1 MNKKYF
7 ILGGISLVLFSTAVF
22 AILLYPTEFVQ
33 KSSFLSNNPIFGRV
47 LAQEEIIEDFSY
59 EDMSRPRN
67 ITEDFQEF
75 DDEDDYWEEINEQ
88 EIIEYDF
95 DNLNLS
101 HRDLNSDVYKI
112 NETTFVAKTFSK
124 SINMLDL
131 EGEYQPYEDVT
142 NFYFDESNLIL
153 KWNDKKVI
161 LEIFVEENGNPEKI
175 FLKNTTTQ
183 KRVGLSLTTEINQSR
198 GAYYYDHR
206 LNAGN
211 IKKVG
216 YKIITENV
224 TCYQE
229 DLRLICD
236 EQMIDFSEAFYEQNL
251 SVTFGEKENKGMGIM
266 SLGESSKNEIGF
278 IDFEGEDL
286 SYIDPTVT
294 INENDGHEVGLI
306 MSGSQYFVERA
317 PTKIYV
323 EDTSDLRS
331 YGIIDFQI
339 YHSTVPSYATVTS
352 TIFHYRTRGDG
363 RLRFFD
369 YYSGTDDTRDEHW
382 DCGLNDEC
390 LFWDVQ
396 GASGRTCNTHTV
408 GSSGWKSIEINS
420 GNCYNQARAISS
432 TQSRVFKVG
441 MRQLY
446 DDYTRIDFA
455 TSSYSYAPYIVVTYS
470 LPAPVTSHSA
480 TSPPG
485 GASYSS
491 GTWTKNNVRNT
502 LSCVSDCTNVY
513 YCTDT
518 ANSCTPNTNLGSSG
532 NVEIS
537 TQGTSYIRWRGY
549 SSTTT
554 EYETTKSFTMRI
566 DKTDPSVSITSPDS
580 DGQVFLENINIGWS
594 ASDTHSGLSSCT
606 YSKNGASQVGV
617 SCGSTLTGQSWLQG
631 SNTITFYANDA
642 VGNTG
647 SATRQFS
654 VYTEGLINIVS
665 PAQNQIFTN
674 ESPHA
679 SLEIETLLDMD
690 TCYYNNGSTN
700 YSMTK
705 TNSTYFHTN
714 AGPTLLDGAHTI
726 SFFCNQTSD
735 GTWRESDSVSFEI
748 DPINITTC
756 RNLNM
761 NNRIYNLQNNLNSA
775 GDCLEI
781 KGNNITLGGN
791 YRTITGPGS
800 SPSAIGIK
808 VTGQNST
815 IQDVTIN
822 SFTTRI
828 QYSSSNYNVLKD
840 STFGGFSATTHRIID
855 YVNSNNNEINNVSV
869 SGNSG
874 TNFYG
879 IYLSESS
886 NNEVEDYVSSSN
898 TGTSN
903 RYDVYAT
910 SNSRNNIFLS
920 SDFSYEYTSA
930 TSNFSRQWYFDT
942 QVNDSLGNPID
953 LAVVKIWDSESRLI
967 YDGVTFATGR
977 AAQQKLVEYN
987 HHQGSKV
994 TTTPH
999 LVNVSKSTYI
1009 TNSSSINVNND
1020 YFHEVNLFNEDS
1032 SSPSITI
1039 HSPLS
1044 ESTNSLIQLINIT
1057 ANDDYGVDKIWYNW
1071 NGTNLTYSIP
1081 INTEFNEGIINLF
1094 VYANDTSGNDNFTNV
1109 SFTIDTLSPNVTMTP
1124 ESKTIMFGEEF
1135 GDAIATSAS
1144 KSSFES
1150 FSYTVSASNEEDFEM
1165 TLGGSGGC
1173 GAPVGGERTTTC
1185 SHTYYFSWVEQL
1197 SVGTYTNTINYTD
1210 SFGNSAWKTFEL
1222 NITQDDGSCD
1232 VLFDETSPLTYPNTF
1247 RVYSNCDTPFTLK
1260 RNGTEI
1266 SNNSIQS
1273 LGAGIYN
1280 FSVQRT
1286 DTQNYSNVYD
1296 EELFTLNKATTSLSV
1311 SGTSPINYGTAGDVQ
1326 GTGCPAQLS
1335 CNLYREGTL
1344 VSNPDTTILNAGIYN
1359 YIYNT
1364 TGNENYT
1371 SDSDN
1376 FELTVIE
1383 IDAGCS
1389 IQFNK
1394 DSPLIYPDTFNV
1406 WHTCSIPA
1414 TIYRN
1419 GSVVSNNSLQS
1430 LGAGTYNFSVTADE
1444 PGSYINTSDEK
1455 LFTINRK
1462 NSQLSLVFDKSSPQ
1476 TYGGTITPTCSVIH
1490 GENTPILRLDG
1501 GIITSGNPLL
1511 LGAGNYN
1518 FSCSLTESQNY
1529 TSSLNESSFTINKAV
1544 PDMVAYLNGVINS
1557 ISINYPS
1564 TVNASASTNAGT
1576 LGMWRNGTN
1585 VLGENNLGVLLGSGY
1600 YSYKFNV
1607 TGNEN
1612 YTDVSDVYL
1621 YANVGKSSSPCNVLF
1636 NESSPK
1642 IVGNVFEVY
1651 SNCDSPFTLR
1661 RGETNVENNSVQD
1674 LAIGVYTFNVN
1685 RTDTQNYSNVYDS
1698 KNFEITDKLIPE
1710 INLTFDKVSP
1720 QTYGTEINVSCTTN
1734 SDGVLTL
1741 TRNGIDVTG
1750 ELNTFVL
1757 LGADSHTY
1765 ICSVTETATYNSN
1778 QQQSIFGINRATSGV
1793 YTYLNNSR
1801 SNLEINEGTGIWLN
1815 GTLETGIGSIKLYN
1829 NGILINQ
1836 GISPL
1841 SNLTLFSTVGVYNIT
1856 TIYEETQNYSSSYE
1870 SFNVTVK
1877 DISLPEVTI
1886 NSPQNISY
1894 SNKNILLDISSSDN
1908 IEVYS
1913 VWYNWEGTNQTYF
1926 SPQTIEFN
1934 EGSNTLF
1941 AYANDTS
1948 GNENFTSVTFFVDTI
1963 APSINILYPEATNY
1977 GNTAFDLNY
1986 SVYDAGV
1993 GVHSCWFKIVGST
2006 RGIIV
2011 NNQTLDGC
2019 TNSTFNVPGG
2029 DTYTLTLY
2037 SNDTLNNLN
2046 SESVVFGVNLESP
2059 FIELNNPSDNKYL
2072 NYKENILFNFT
2083 VTDGDGIGTC
2093 ELWGDWNG
2101 WHKNQ
2106 TLNSVSS
2113 GVQTSFGLIN
2123 LNDGNYKWN
2132 VWCNDSLGNGD
2143 FSLNNFTLTIDTVY
2157 PLFGFGIGTEENY
2170 ANKSQSNIYINT
2182 TWTEINFKN
2191 ITFRANSNTQSFS
2204 TPTYYHN
2211 FVGLGNGVYTYNV
2224 TICDLADNCNST
2236 GNRIITLDTINPNV
2250 TLMSP
2255 ANETVTNIPEQNLT
2269 ANMTDANLKNI
2280 TLEIYNESGIL
2291 INQTDIDTGSSGV
2304 IGIVYTFSEGVFSWL
2319 YKAWDW
2325 AGNLFTSEKR
2335 TITVDLTSPG
2345 ITIVSP
2351 TNTTYSNSTQ
2361 LLSISTSDN
2370 FVVESILYNWKGT
2383 NYTYTGPTNII
2394 LTAGS
2399 NHLIV
2404 YANDTAGNTN
2414 SSELYSSLDYEDD
2427 IEIVFFKT
2435 SSTPELGETIN
2446 LQVETK
2452 TNNLNITSCNFSLV
2466 SPTKNIFI
2474 NELGISDNNLF
2485 NEVWTSTSSYLINE
2499 TGTYTFNVTCV
2510 NEMGGYFSSFS
2521 TFAIDYNLTYSP
2533 LNYSFASRVSPTEQ
2547 NNITIY
2553 MYDNSNSSIIYDI
2566 SMNVTNQSNFTLNY
2580 PSTITLNDLDSSLN
2594 QYTFSTS
2601 IAGKEGISNGT
2612 YFGNI
2617 SLTNRVSGE
2626 ITIIPFVYGIRPPS
2640 GIPQIRTTLDSPCN
2654 RTSGNCDNTV
2664 LSLTQ
2669 GSSTTLNYKVTNIG
2683 LYNLSSCNVMMSN
2696 SLEQGWATSA
2706 PSSFSL
2712 EQLTSREISITLFP
2726 TTSVQ
2731 AKTYEGFIYV
2741 YCGSGDALGSAIES
2755 EVSNRPY
2762 LRLQV
2767 LTSTAPPSGGGG
2779 GGGGGG
2785 GIDLESPEKVP
2796 PKVEDIVGIC
2806 GNAICEP
2813 DFGENPQNCPQD
2825 CKIDYTGLTACFSSD
2840 PKIREE
2846 CILFK
2851 GTSLFYIFTFIVLV
2865 ILFTLFFTQD
2875 KKKRTITKIKF
2886 GRRKR

>member
-1 MNKKYF
+1 MLEVKMNKKARLNLVG
-7 ILGGISLVLFSTAVF
+7 ILVISCIFVTIFSFHVLGEEWNVIKTIQTWTNSGGINARTGKEGVNFNVSMELYLINISVF
-22 AILLYPTEFVQ
+22 EGTGAPT
-33 KSSFLSNNPIFGRV
+33 KAYLSY
-47 LAQEEIIEDFSY
+47 A
-59 EDMSRPRN
+59 
-67 ITEDFQEF
+67 
-75 DDEDDYWEEINEQ
+75 
-88 EIIEYDF
+88 
-95 DNLNLS
+95 
-101 HRDLNSDVYKI
+101 
-112 NETTFVAKTFSK
+112 NET
-124 SINMLDL
+124 SIQISN
-131 EGEYQPYEDVT
+131 VT
-142 NFYFDESNLIL
+142 NYIAQFDEVLLIPGTEYSL
-153 KWNDKKVI
+153 KFD
-161 LEIFVEENGNPEKI
+161 
-175 FLKNTTTQ
+175 
-183 KRVGLSLTTEINQSR
+183 
-198 GAYYYDHR
+198 
-206 LNAGN
+206 
-211 IKKVG
+211 
-216 YKIITENV
+216 
-224 TCYQE
+224 
-229 DLRLICD
+229 
-236 EQMIDFSEAFYEQNL
+236 
-251 SVTFGEKENKGMGIM
+251 
-266 SLGESSKNEIGF
+266 SLGESYTCRGRYGDTPTLPYTVEPFIITSTTTCNYATTKIAILQNLTYGF
-278 IDFEGEDL
+278 SGNI
-286 SYIDPTVT
+286 SYISFNPTTTQTGTHLQDYIFANITSYDNNWENTT
-294 INENDGHEVGLI
+294 IYLYNNTGLVSSITNTTSGNFTYTFTLLPLEKYYLNATSYDTAGNSNSTETYTIWLDNNYGNGSDGSLIFTDSEQSYGNLILNTDYKVSGSTLYLKADKVFNFVNFELGSGRSIKPLGTGGSTFYILVQGDAIINGTIYSNNENAETPTRGKRSDFDSGVDNDGVISAPNVVGGAGGAGGNSWATNFGYSGGGGSENNGFGGGGGGGGAASEAAANGGGGGPGRRDIGRKGIGGYLSSDGWLKGACLGMYGLYSPTEGRAGGGGAAACDAYEPNI
-306 MSGSQYFVERA
+306 KAGDGSETLGVSGQSGSISTASGTNEGAAAAGGGGHGGNAGYSGVH
-317 PTKIYV
+317 IYIKAKNINFLGV
-323 EDTSDLRS
+323 IDTSGTNGGSGSNGGNGVSHLR
-331 YGIIDFQI
+331 GTF
-339 YHSTVPSYATVTS
+339 
-352 TIFHYRTRGDG
+352 
-363 RLRFFD
+363 
-369 YYSGTDDTRDEHW
+369 SGAA
-382 DCGLNDEC
+382 
-390 LFWDVQ
+390 
-396 GASGRTCNTHTV
+396 ASG
-408 GSSGWKSIEINS
+408 
-420 GNCYNQARAISS
+420 
-432 TQSRVFKVG
+432 
-441 MRQLY
+441 
-446 DDYTRIDFA
+446 
-455 TSSYSYAPYIVVTYS
+455 
-470 LPAPVTSHSA
+470 
-480 TSPPG
+480 G
-485 GASYSS
+485 G
-491 GTWTKNNVRNT
+491 GGGGGGG
-502 LSCVSDCTNVY
+502 
-513 YCTDT
+513 
-518 ANSCTPNTNLGSSG
+518 GSSG
-532 NVEIS
+532 NIIFFYNREINDGGS
-537 TQGTSYIRWRGY
+537 KIQTIGSKGNGGSAGSSSAQGNGNAGTGNSGSNGVDGEQGTF
-549 SSTTT
+549 SSTFEEPPIEILSPT
-554 EYETTKSFTMRI
+554 
-566 DKTDPSVSITSPDS
+566 PS
-580 DGQVFLENINIGWS
+580 
-594 ASDTHSGLSSCT
+594 
-606 YSKNGASQVGV
+606 
-617 SCGSTLTGQSWLQG
+617 
-631 SNTITFYANDA
+631 
-642 VGNTG
+642 
-647 SATRQFS
+647 
-654 VYTEGLINIVS
+654 
-665 PAQNQIFTN
+665 QIFTQD
-674 ESPHA
+674 SPTA
-679 SLEIETLLDMD
+679 FLNISTALEMD
-690 TCYYNNGSTN
+690 TCNYNNGSTN
-700 YSMTK
+700 FSMTK
-705 TNSTYFHTN
+705 TNTTYFHAN
-714 AGPTLLDGAHTI
+714 AGPTLLDGLHTV